1 VCAMTEH
8 LEIRCSQCGGVLTHY
23 CSPTLKQS
31 LEKLFSFVLEDTHVK
46 TFKKSEYYEKDDEK
60 APFFSEAFL
69 YNLLGKEDARTVLA
83 CLDNFIRA
91 MGIDPRMT
99 AWPVAECRHRL
110 YQAVGYDR
118 THKPTAEWCEQC
130 GALRHYNDKEDQ
142 PGEWALP
149 VNKEPKP

>member
-1 VCAMTEH
+1 MTEH

-23 CSPTLKQS
+23 CTSSLKQN

-46 TFKKSEYYEKDDEK
+46 TFKKSEYYEEGDEK
-60 APFFSEAFL
+60 APFFSESFL

-83 CLDNFIRA
+83 CLGNFIRA
-91 MGIDPRMT
+91 MGVDPDMT
-99 AWPVAECRHRL
+99 QWPVAECRHRL